1 MDNLK
6 RLLDNLMHEL
16 SDLGNAELSPD
27 EFNESWDDII
37 TNMIFLRNISERERE
52 EQFIRNLFSE
62 FFEEDLEDVRVTL
75 TNQQFSKF
83 STSNPNKAMTKCTIC
98 LVDSTSTINI
108 TTLPCSHSFHTDCI
122 KMWLTQ
128 YKVTC
133 PVCRTDTRSVNASDT
148 TTRDVCDKLHS

>member
-16 SDLGNAELSPD
+16 SDLGDADLTRE

-37 TNMIFLRNISERERE
+37 SNMMLLRNISERERE

-62 FFEEDLEDVRVTL
+62 FFEEDNFEDVRVTL
-75 TNQQFSKF
+75 SNQQFSKITDTDNKK
-83 STSNPNKAMTKCTIC
+83 SKDHTTTSSKCAIC
-98 LVDSTSTINI
+98 LVEGVSTDKTTI
-108 TTLPCSHSFHTDCI
+108 LPCSHSFHTDCI
-122 KMWLTQ
+122 KRWLTE

-133 PVCRTDTRSVNASDT
+133 PVCRMDTRESN
-148 TTRDVCDKLHS
+148 